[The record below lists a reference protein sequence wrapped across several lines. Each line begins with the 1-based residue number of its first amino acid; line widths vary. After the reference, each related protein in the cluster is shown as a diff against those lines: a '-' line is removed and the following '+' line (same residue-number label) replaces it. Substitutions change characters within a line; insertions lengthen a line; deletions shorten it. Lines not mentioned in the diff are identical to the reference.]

1 MPDTKN
7 WTQLFPM
14 DRKPS
19 VEELDQYADNP
30 LWPELRQYLKD
41 AYGAE
46 PGWTTAA
53 AAWSRG
59 GM

>member
-7 WTQLFPM
+7 WAQLFPM

-30 LWPELRQYLKD
+30 LWPELRRY
-41 AYGAE
+41 
-46 PGWTTAA
+46 
-53 AAWSRG
+53 SIRG
-59 GM
+59 SAP